1 MTVTTPLRPA
11 AILLAALAC
20 GSAFAAPPAAGDTP
34 QAAPAEATAA
44 AKRVIRDKA
53 TGQLREPTAAE
64 AADLEAELAAQ
75 RPAAPAAPLVVR
87 QHANGMTSVVL
98 GTEQMVTVQARRAPD
113 GRLVRSHN
121 HPKYEHPTAP
131 AAAPARPIE

>member
-20 GSAFAAPPAAGDTP
+20 GSTFAAPPATPDAP
-34 QAAPAEATAA
+34 QAAPADATVA

-53 TGQLREPTAAE
+53 TGQLREPTADE
-64 AADLEAELAAQ
+64 AADLEAALAAQ
-75 RPAAPAAPLVVR
+75 RPATPAAPLVVR

-113 GRLVRSHN
+113 GRLLRSHN
-121 HPKYEHPTAP
+121 HPKYEHPAAP
-131 AAAPARPIE
+131 AATPVRPTE

>member
-1 MTVTTPLRPA
+1 MNLTPPLPA
-11 AILLAALAC
+11 AAMLLAALAL
-20 GSAFAAPPAAGDTP
+20 GSAHAAPPATADAP
-34 QAAPAEATAA
+34 PAATDATVS
-44 AKRVIRDKA
+44 AKRVIRDKV
-53 TGQLREPTAAE
+53 TGQLRQPTEAE

-98 GTEQMVTVQARRAPD
+98 GTEQLVTVQARRAPD

-121 HPKYEHPTAP
+121 HPKYEHPVAP
-131 AAAPARPIE
+131 AATPVRPTE

>member
-11 AILLAALAC
+11 VILLAALAC
-20 GSAFAAPPAAGDTP
+20 GGAFAAPPATAETP
-34 QAAPAEATAA
+34 QAAPAGAA

-75 RPAAPAAPLVVR
+75 RPSAPAAPLVVR

-121 HPKYEHPTAP
+121 HPKYEHPVAP
-131 AAAPARPIE
+131 AAAPARPTE